1 MFWSTSTQA
10 TVCYSKSRPSWP
22 CGEKYSKLFLLSRH
36 SNSVELGVK
45 EDALELL
52 VQGQWFVIFPC
63 LLRFMLYVGTTFEFS
78 SFLVVSGLA
87 ASLPT
92 LLIST
97 STSAA
102 ERKDQL
108 NAVKMSVYLL
118 CKLTEAFESD
128 SYRQNIITAPGK
140 VNF

>member
-1 MFWSTSTQA
+1 M
-10 TVCYSKSRPSWP
+10 
-22 CGEKYSKLFLLSRH
+22 
-36 SNSVELGVK
+36 ELGVK

-52 VQGQWFVIFPC
+52 VQGQWFIFPC
-63 LLRFMLYVGTTFEFS
+63 WLRFMLHMGTTFGFS
-78 SFLVVSGLA
+78 SLLVVSGLA
-87 ASLPT
+87 ASLPA

-118 CKLTEAFESD
+118 CKLTEIFESD
-128 SYRQNIITAPGK
+128 AYRQNIITAPGK
-140 VNF
+140 VHF